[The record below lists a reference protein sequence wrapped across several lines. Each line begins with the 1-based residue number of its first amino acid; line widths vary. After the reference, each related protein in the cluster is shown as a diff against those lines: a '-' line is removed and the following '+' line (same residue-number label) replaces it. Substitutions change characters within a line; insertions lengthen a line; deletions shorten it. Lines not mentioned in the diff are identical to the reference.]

1 MHASRNHRKDFFRQH
16 DGMTCKHP
24 RHAKSLLQYQSLKQA
39 AQPIK
44 KEDRSHRY
52 NEIREKGTRFTLLE
66 TCKHPRQAKSNSL
79 KQAATPIKRE
89 QKQEDTSHRYNE
101 IREKGTRF
109 TLLEAANSFAI
120 RRGCWVAF
128 NSDDKIFDPELG
140 VARMFPS
147 FPSSAIPESSCGYLL
162 QELKLIWDEVG
173 QDQLEREKILL
184 ELEQECIDMYR
195 RKVTSANILS
205 PEKLT
210 GTLKQQL
217 DAITPALHE
226 MQLRKEERMNQQFR
240 EVHAQI
246 QRIASEIA
254 GHQPDCNVLVI
265 EGDLSL
271 KKLDEHQNELQRLHK
286 EKTPESRRLHKRVVQ
301 NPAEIM
307 AMDASMI
314 IGDIHPSLL
323 AIQNISDTILEGLK
337 SKVEQLKDE
346 KRKRTEKSEVMID
359 ERKGLS
365 TGISIFAC
373 TEEGFVISEKDPMG
387 GGPIL
392 RVLQVWT
399 SVAQQILA
407 WNGGHRQHYRNWRH
421 KVKDRGAPSQGLNQH
436 PEPQAQEEKHAGE
449 GATKQERE
457 EVRRSH
463 EREETRGE
471 ERRKVDKIGEAKRE
485 EHRSGEESEHE
496 ETKEE
501 RR

>member
-1 MHASRNHRKDFFRQH
+1 
-16 DGMTCKHP
+16 MT
-24 RHAKSLLQYQSLKQA
+24 SL
-39 AQPIK
+39 
-44 KEDRSHRY
+44 DR
-52 NEIREKGTRFTLLE
+52 
-66 TCKHPRQAKSNSL
+66 
-79 KQAATPIKRE
+79 
-89 QKQEDTSHRYNE
+89 
-101 IREKGTRF
+101 
-109 TLLEAANSFAI
+109 
-120 RRGCWVAF
+120 
-128 NSDDKIFDPELG
+128 
-140 VARMFPS
+140 
-147 FPSSAIPESSCGYLL
+147 
-162 QELKLIWDEVG
+162 
-173 QDQLEREKILL
+173 
-184 ELEQECIDMYR
+184 
-195 RKVTSANILS
+195 
-205 PEKLT
+205 
-210 GTLKQQL
+210 TLKQQL

-346 KRKRTEKSEVMID
+346 KRKRTEK
-359 ERKGLS
+359 
-365 TGISIFAC
+365 
-373 TEEGFVISEKDPMG
+373 
-387 GGPIL
+387 IL